1 MQNILH
7 LVQINKSIP
16 VTPSKDREDGP
27 RGKKRRET
35 RQRIADTGL
44 RLFLANGYEATTLD
58 AVAAAAGI
66 SRRSFFS
73 YFKSKEDIV
82 MAGLAGAWE
91 TVWAD
96 LLTQSPDASPLAAV
110 RETMLRHIARYESE
124 QMLALHRL
132 MRSSATLLAR
142 KQASYAAQEEALHAV
157 LCQVWRQP
165 RRRPALRL
173 VAMVAVGAMRLAIDG
188 WCEAPDGPPAV
199 RLLADAL
206 DALKAEL

>member
-1 MQNILH
+1 MR
-7 LVQINKSIP
+7 VNKNFP
-16 VTPSKDREDGP
+16 VATLQDSNEGP

-35 RQRIADTGL
+35 RQRIAETGL

-58 AVAAAAGI
+58 AVAVAAGI
-66 SRRSFFS
+66 SRRTFFS
-73 YFKSKEDIV
+73 YFKAKEDIV

-96 LLTQSPDASPLAAV
+96 LLTQSPDTAPLAAV
-110 RETMLRHIARYESE
+110 RETMLRHTARYESD

-132 MRSSATLLAR
+132 VRSSETLHAR

-165 RRRPALRL
+165 QRRPALRL
-173 VAMVAVGAMRLAIDG
+173 VALVAVGAMRLAIDA

-199 RLLADAL
+199 RLLDDAF